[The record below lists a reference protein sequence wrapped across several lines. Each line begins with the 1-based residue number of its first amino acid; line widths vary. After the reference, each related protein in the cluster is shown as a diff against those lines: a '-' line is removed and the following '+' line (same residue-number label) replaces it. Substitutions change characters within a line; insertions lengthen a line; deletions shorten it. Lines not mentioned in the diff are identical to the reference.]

1 MSHLFRGMIR
11 RNQQGAALLVAL
23 VIVLLISVLGASTMK
38 RGAMEEKMGA
48 GHYHK
53 QMSFQASESAVESTL
68 SDISLMQS
76 ARNAA
81 TARVSQDVNVPFPNT
96 SAKVTY
102 AFVGQ
107 RPAFGW
113 SLDST
118 GGGASS
124 FVITAV
130 GEISSTGTSTTTQ
143 HGVYRVNPPSD
154 N

>member
-1 MSHLFRGMIR
+1 MSHLFPGTIR
-11 RNQQGAALLVAL
+11 HKQQGAALLVAL

-68 SDISLMQS
+68 ADISLMQS
-76 ARNAA
+76 ARMAANA
-81 TARVSQDVNVPFPNT
+81 TVSQDVNVTIPNT
-96 SAKVTY
+96 TAKVTY
-102 AFVGQ
+102 AFVGE
-107 RPAFGW
+107 RPPFGW

-130 GEISSTGTSTTTQ
+130 GEIPATGTSTTTQ

-154 N
+154 D